1 MANNG
6 YLSHTILLS
15 YPVFPFVALRINW
28 AVRSDC
34 NTNVAWL
41 ASTDVVVPLI
51 CFAKKN
57 VVHLVEFHGNF
68 QKSDT
73 KLVIDSKLVGEKL
86 YTVTL

>member
-28 AVRSDC
+28 AVWSDC
-34 NTNVAWL
+34 DTNVAWL

-51 CFAKKN
+51 CFAKKTLCIWWN
-57 VVHLVEFHGNF
+57 
-68 QKSDT
+68 SM
-73 KLVIDSKLVGEKL
+73 
-86 YTVTL
+86 VTFRNLIPSW